1 MCLLLCLVVT
11 LAVLGSLLGRTVAAD
26 PKPAQGKPSDA
37 PDQQPRLLLDKKQ
50 QAELAEA
57 RQRLETA
64 GALYRQGKLSEA
76 LPLAREAVQIH
87 ERIFGPHAIECVGGL
102 NDLAALHQSLADYAQ
117 AETLYRKVL
126 EIRRKVQGVRHP
138 DYAAAL
144 GSLGSLYHL
153 LGDYARAE
161 PLLRE
166 SLEVFRSTLGP
177 KHLDCVAALNN
188 LATLYHVAGEYG
200 RAEPLL
206 REALELSKQLVGESS
221 PHYARSLNNLAGLY
235 CSMGDY
241 ARAEPLLRQTA
252 EISKVVDGPTSP
264 AYATCLNNLA
274 GLYYSAEDYDRAEP
288 LFRQSLALRESALG
302 RKHPDYAAGLDNLA
316 GVYEA
321 QGRYEKARPLYQ
333 QALEIRKE
341 ALGTNHPEFALG
353 LNNLAGLHK
362 AMKEYDRAE
371 PLYREAMEISRV
383 SLGPRHPRYAV
394 ALNNLASLYRAKG
407 DYRRAEPLYE
417 QALDITQQVF
427 QETATVLSERQQ
439 LAMIRSVRR
448 TLDGYLSASADSR
461 GSDAAVY
468 RHVLAWKGSVFVRQ
482 QRARQSADRPEMAQ
496 MLTQLQGVSSRLATL
511 MLAVPD
517 PQQKGLWERQLI
529 ELGEKK
535 ERLEADLSRLGVQP
549 DAKRAVSPDIL
560 RAALPPDV
568 VLVDFLEYA
577 RSGPAAGE
585 VNCLVAFVMGRDR
598 PVTRL
603 ELGPVEPVSQA
614 IDRWRENFGR
624 TSKEIE
630 ASAAL
635 RRAIWQ
641 PLKEHL
647 GDAPIVLVSPDG
659 ALARFPLATLP
670 GMKPDSYLIEERAI
684 AIVPVPQMLPEL
696 LREKTGTSTSR
707 DGAASA
713 GKAVPRL
720 LLVGDVDY
728 DAMPDVSAGATTS
741 RWAVRHN
748 EAFRFSRLDNTRG
761 EILAVRD
768 SFEAAYP
775 EGKVRVLRQ
784 RGATEEAF
792 RREVQQCGW
801 LHLATHGFFSPPDVR
816 SLTAP
821 EGGTRTGRSWA
832 PDPVSGWAGRAAHP
846 GLLSGFA
853 LAGANVPAGPG
864 GYDGLLTA
872 VEIASIDLGPME
884 LAVLSACETGLGPV
898 AGGEGVLGLQRAFQV
913 AGARSVVASLWK
925 VDDDATR
932 ELMERF
938 YENLWRRKL
947 GKLQSLRQAQLSILR
962 VESSR
967 GVRLVPA
974 DSASARPQRRPPQYW
989 AAFELSGDWR

>member
-1 MCLLLCLVVT
+1 MQACCRKSAWCLLLCVVVAT
-11 LAVLGSLLGRTVAAD
+11 AMFGGLLEGTVAAE

-37 PDQQPRLLLDKKQ
+37 PGQQPRLVPDPKQ
-50 QAELAEA
+50 RAELAEA
-57 RQRLETA
+57 RQRLEAA
-64 GALYRQGKLSEA
+64 GALYRQGKPGEA
-76 LPLAREAVQIH
+76 LPLAREAVRIIEH
-87 ERIFGPHAIECVGGL
+87 IFGPQAIECVAGM
-102 NDLAALHQSLADYAQ
+102 NDLAALYESLADYAQ

-126 EIRRKVQGVRHP
+126 EIRRKAQGTRHP

-166 SLEVFRSTLGP
+166 SLEVFRSSLGP

-206 REALELSKQLVGESS
+206 REALEISKQLVGEGS

-252 EISKVVDGPTSP
+252 EISKGVDGPTSP

-288 LFRQSLALRESALG
+288 LFRQALALRESALG
-302 RKHPDYAAGLDNLA
+302 RKHPDYAACLDNLA
-316 GVYEA
+316 GTYEA
-321 QGRYEKARPLYQ
+321 LGQYDKAQPLYQ

-341 ALGTNHPEFALG
+341 ALGPKHPDFALG

-362 AMKEYDRAE
+362 ARKEFDRAE
-371 PLYREAMEISRV
+371 TLYRQAMEISRV

-407 DYRRAEPLYE
+407 DHRRAEPLYE

-517 PQQKGLWERQLI
+517 PQQKGLWERQLV

-535 ERLEADLSRLGVQP
+535 ERLEADLSRLGVRP
-549 DAKRAVSPDIL
+549 EARRAMSPDIL

-568 VLVDFLEYA
+568 VLVDFLEYSRLGPVDVAHSAA
-577 RSGPAAGE
+577 RE

-598 PVTRL
+598 AVTRL
-603 ELGPVEPVSQA
+603 ELGSVEPVSQA

-624 TSKEIE
+624 TAREIE
-630 ASAAL
+630 AAVAL

-641 PLKEHL
+641 PLEEHL
-647 GDAPIVLVSPDG
+647 GDAPVVLVSPDG

-670 GMKPDSYLIEERAI
+670 GRRSENYLIEERAI
-684 AIVPVPQMLPEL
+684 AVVPVPQMLPDL
-696 LREKTGTSTSR
+696 LREKMGTGTSR
-707 DGAASA
+707 DAAASTA
-713 GKAVPRL
+713 KAAPSL

-784 RGATEEAF
+784 RGATEEVF

-821 EGGTRTGRSWA
+821 DGGARTGRSWA
-832 PDPVSGWAGRAAHP
+832 PDPGSGWAGRAGASRNTVRFRP
-846 GLLSGFA
+846 GGRQPARGAGRLRRTADRRGDRLDRPGPNGTGRLVGLRDGA
-853 LAGANVPAGPG
+853 RAGRRWRRGAGASAGLPG
-864 GYDGLLTA
+864 
-872 VEIASIDLGPME
+872 
-884 LAVLSACETGLGPV
+884 C
-898 AGGEGVLGLQRAFQV
+898 R
-913 AGARSVVASLWK
+913 GAK
-925 VDDDATR
+925 
-932 ELMERF
+932 
-938 YENLWRRKL
+938 RR
-947 GKLQSLRQAQLSILR
+947 GQP
-962 VESSR
+962 VESR
-967 GVRLVPA
+967 
-974 DSASARPQRRPPQYW
+974 
-989 AAFELSGDWR
+989 